1 MIPYNSIIVI
11 WTKRATFVVFYRHP
25 QNAQE
30 VKEVQMSLKRVL
42 SKEYG
47 RNMDGF
53 VHDFCV
59 TVGADGTVSD
69 SQGHCATW
77 RVNSGDSDLG
87 NELGVE
93 SAEEAA
99 KSNA

>member
-1 MIPYNSIIVI
+1 MEQKGP
-11 WTKRATFVVFYRHP
+11 TFVVFIANP

-30 VKEVQMSLKRVL
+30 VKEGANVLKKVL

-59 TVGADGTVSD
+59 TVGADGTVSGFAGTLCD
-69 SQGHCATW
+69 MA

>member
-1 MIPYNSIIVI
+1 MYIFLIILIFLSAFFSGTETAFFSLSSI
-11 WTKRATFVVFYRHP
+11 
-25 QNAQE
+25 E
-30 VKEVQMSLKRVL
+30 LKKVL

-59 TVGADGTVSD
+59 TVGADGTVSGFAGTLCD
-69 SQGHCATW
+69 MA